1 MSRRNSYLR
10 RAAASSL
17 AIAATG
23 FLAAQSGAHAPS
35 PAHATAQTT
44 GGLPQTET
52 LQAAEKVAA
61 NWARNAHVGGEIE
74 MSIAQTTFAGAQAV
88 IQSKAPDEAETGGA
102 TTIAQLRA
110 EPVYLIVLTA
120 RDGAQFTPPESVPPG
135 AEGPDLVVA
144 VNTSEIVGEAL
155 WVAPPSLSQLGA
167 VTETVIPTTATA
179 AGPPLGSVTTVE
191 GSVYKGARTV
201 TGWHVLVG
209 KPHANLL
216 KDATRTS
223 RTYVKGFYSFRLS
236 PGSYEL
242 GVKTRNGRICATRSI
257 TVRGTGELKVTL
269 KCP

>member
-1 MSRRNSYLR
+1 
-10 RAAASSL
+10 
-17 AIAATG
+17 
-23 FLAAQSGAHAPS
+23 LAAQSGAHARS
-35 PAHATAQTT
+35 PAHAATQTT

-52 LQAAEKVAA
+52 LQTAEKVAA
-61 NWARNAHVGGEIE
+61 NWVRNAHVGGEIE

-88 IQSKAPDEAETGGA
+88 IQSKAPDEGETGGA

-135 AEGPDLVVA
+135 AEGPEGKVADLVVTL
-144 VNTSEIVGEAL
+144 NTSEIVGEAL
-155 WVAPPSLSQLGA
+155 WVTPPSLSQLGA

-179 AGPPLGSVTTVE
+179 AGAPLGYVTTVE

-223 RTYVKGFYSFRLS
+223 RTYVKGFYSFELS

-242 GVKTRNGRICATRSI
+242 GVKAPNGRICATRSI